1 VTRWEA
7 LTTICSYLRAGL
19 LGGERAPERD
29 TAWELII
36 EVASFHLVTPALAQC
51 LDLAADVPREI
62 REYFESAGTLNAKRN
77 ELMLAAL
84 ARITGLL
91 NAIDIEPVLLKGA
104 AHLVEGT
111 YPDPSWR
118 ILGDL
123 DILIP
128 ASRSQEVVAALQ
140 AAGFGTKPSD
150 VVPPPTH
157 QHLPMLHDPETDMGV
172 ELHTEVMDRS
182 PDHVISTRWF
192 CETTRPA
199 LFRNQRV
206 RLPEP
211 TRHAGHTIFHS
222 ELFHQNYLLN
232 KIHLRHLLDL
242 IAIRARHE
250 DAIDWGELDR
260 RYAAAGYGEVLAA
273 YLDFADALFDQPA
286 PKLSHAPRSDAMAEL
301 REAESRDSFQFHIE
315 FLKKKCDHLQTA
327 LSLMTADRD
336 RLQSEAERLR
346 ASYAAV
352 EADRNALQAVA
363 HASERQLDQ
372 ILMSRSW
379 RLTGPLRTLVAAS
392 RRWRR

>member
-123 DILIP
+123 DILVP

-352 EADRNALQAVA
+352 EAERNALQAVA
-363 HASERQLDQ
+363 QSSERQLAQ